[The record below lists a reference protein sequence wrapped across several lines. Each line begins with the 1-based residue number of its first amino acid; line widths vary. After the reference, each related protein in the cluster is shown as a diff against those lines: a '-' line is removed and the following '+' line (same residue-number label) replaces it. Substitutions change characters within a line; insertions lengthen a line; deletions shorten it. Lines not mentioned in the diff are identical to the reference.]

1 MSLELDTVSYTLLAS
16 IFGATALLSLRNA
29 KGADIHPL
37 LLNTQSNV
45 SRLRHAGES
54 AIYRSRMYPNGS
66 PLLSTFD
73 CNIRTLLDLYEQGGQ
88 NKHSQKPFLGKYTQK
103 QYQWIT
109 HSDAAQQVKQVY
121 SGLRDLTTLTP
132 RSSDASSFL
141 GIYAYQSPETAI
153 LTLACH
159 NNGLVT
165 VPIGAKSSSSHLDH
179 VIKTTGLQVL
189 AVDQAHFDQVV
200 SLIQGT
206 SIRYLILLD
215 QDEVTDAMKQKT
227 AVDVLSYKHIQN
239 KGKSVIID
247 SVQPEPSDIASIYF
261 SSSLESN
268 PGVVLSHKNL
278 VSSIASYLLI
288 IPPNEKIQDKDRLL
302 YNLPIDSVYGFVLS
316 SIFSFVGGSI
326 GYNSE
331 FSASEHLTSYL
342 EIVACAKPT
351 IFASGPGIFELVREH
366 IEQHYG
372 SSFLFR
378 RGYDKKLHYFTE
390 GRLVTDSKYDML
402 VFRDIQRKLFG
413 GQLRLIYI
421 ENDESEK
428 SVAPF
433 LRAVL
438 GVQVLKVFNSA
449 ETSSSMT
456 ASMFY
461 DYNADPQ
468 AVGAPLPCNELKLM
482 DYPDKSLYCDDSPNP
497 RGEIWIRG
505 NNVFHGYWNDPIATE
520 DVLDADGWYMTGVL
534 GELLPNGTLKLLG
547 PK

>member
-1 MSLELDTVSYTLLAS
+1 MSIVLDTVSYGLLAS

-66 PLLSTFD
+66 PLLTSFD

-88 NKHSQKPFLGKYTQK
+88 TKHTLKSFLGKYTQK

-109 HSDAAQQVKQVY
+109 HGETAQQVKQVY
-121 SGLRDLTTLTP
+121 GGLRELTTLTP
-132 RSSDASSFL
+132 RSGDASSFL

-153 LTLACH
+153 LTLASH

-189 AVDQAHFDQVV
+189 ALDKAHFDQVV

-206 SIRYLILLD
+206 SIQSLILLD
-215 QDEVTDAMKQKT
+215 QDVTDDLKQKT
-227 AVDVLSYKHIQN
+227 NVEILSFKDILQ
-239 KGKSVIID
+239 KGKYVTIEP
-247 SVQPEPSDIASIYF
+247 VRPEPTDIASIYF

-278 VSSIASYLLI
+278 ISNITSYLLV

-302 YNLPIDSVYGFVLS
+302 YNLPIDNVFGFVLS
-316 SIFSFVGGSI
+316 SIFTFVGGSI
-326 GYNSE
+326 GFNSE
-331 FSASEHLTSYL
+331 YSASEHLTSYL
-342 EIVACAKPT
+342 EIVASAKPT
-351 IFASGPGIFELVREH
+351 VFASGSAIFELVREH

-378 RGYDKKLHYFTE
+378 RGYDKKLEFFNV

-421 ENDESEK
+421 ENDESEIPL
-428 SVAPF
+428 APF

-449 ETSSSMT
+449 ETSSTMT

-461 DYNADPQ
+461 DYNANCQ

-482 DYPDKSLYCDDSPNP
+482 DYPDKQLYCDDSPNP

-505 NNVFHGYWNDPIATE
+505 NNVFQNYWNDAITTD
-520 DVLDADGWYMTGVL
+520 DVLMLMDGI
-534 GELLPNGTLKLLG
+534 
-547 PK
+547 

>member
-37 LLNTQSNV
+37 LLNTQSDV

-66 PLLSTFD
+66 PLLTTFD
-73 CNIRTLLDLYEQGGQ
+73 RNIRTLLDLYEQGGQ
-88 NKHSQKPFLGKYTQK
+88 IKHGE
-103 QYQWIT
+103 
-109 HSDAAQQVKQVY
+109 AAQQVKQVY
-121 SGLRDLTTLTP
+121 GGLRDLTALTP
-132 RSSDASSFL
+132 RSANASSFL
-141 GIYAYQSPETAI
+141 GIYAYQSP
-153 LTLACH
+153 ACH

-189 AVDQAHFDQVV
+189 AVDKAHFDQVV

-227 AVDVLSYKHIQN
+227 TVDILSYKQIQN
-239 KGKSVIID
+239 KGKSVTVD

-261 SSSLESN
+261 SSSLFYIHYYFILFN
-268 PGVVLSHKNL
+268 NNF
-278 VSSIASYLLI
+278 IASYLLI

-342 EIVACAKPT
+342 EIVASAKPT
-351 IFASGPGIFELVREH
+351 VFASGPGIFELVREH

-421 ENDESEK
+421 ENDENEK
-428 SVAPF
+428 PVAPF

-449 ETSSSMT
+449 ETSSTMT